1 MLALRKNVIILEE
14 GLSWRSLK
22 LNFGE
27 LYRASNPLLFLSL
40 IFQSLSLFPHH
51 RALLHS
57 RLIQVELSVCGLKHQ
72 KLWAKI
78 RISSFQVVYV
88 SHFKSFM
95 SLHWKVRVTPSYS
108 DLGLQRP
115 GSFSTCHLQKHNFDQ
130 LKQPKSCTKYWLT
143 WGKFY
148 VMWFF
153 FVIYRVCTA
162 SEFTEPFTHV
172 TLLYDD
178 LAQQTHVFQRA
189 SACAIALV

>member
-1 MLALRKNVIILEE
+1 MVALRKNVIILEE

-27 LYRASNPLLFLSL
+27 LYRASNPLFFLSL

-130 LKQPKSCTKYWLT
+130 IKQPKSCTKYWLT

-148 VMWFF
+148 VIFL
-153 FVIYRVCTA
+153 VIYRVCTA

>member
-1 MLALRKNVIILEE
+1 MVALRKNVIILEE

-51 RALLHS
+51 RALLHN

-78 RISSFQVVYV
+78 HISSFQVVYV

-148 VMWFF
+148 VIFL
-153 FVIYRVCTA
+153 
-162 SEFTEPFTHV
+162 SFTECAQPV
-172 TLLYDD
+172 NSQNYLLM
-178 LAQQTHVFQRA
+178 
-189 SACAIALV
+189 

>member
-95 SLHWKVRVTPSYS
+95 SLHWKVRVTLSYS

-148 VMWFF
+148 VIF